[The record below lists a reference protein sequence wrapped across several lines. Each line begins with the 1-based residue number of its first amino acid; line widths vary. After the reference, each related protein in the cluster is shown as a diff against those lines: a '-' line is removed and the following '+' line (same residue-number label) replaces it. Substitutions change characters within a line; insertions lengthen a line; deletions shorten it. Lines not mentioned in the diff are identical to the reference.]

1 MEENKRLLSLDT
13 LRGFD
18 MMFIMGMAGVIVALC
33 GLFPGGSD
41 CWLARQMSHVA
52 WEGLRHHDTI
62 FPLFLFIAGIS
73 WPFSYAKQVAGGA
86 SRGQIYKKII
96 VRGLTLVLLG
106 MIYNGLLNFDF
117 AHVRVCSVL
126 ARIGIAWM
134 FAALLYI
141 NFKPAT
147 RAVIAVALLVGY
159 WLLLRFVP
167 APDFPQAG
175 WYTVEG
181 NFAGYIDRMLIPNHL
196 PYFEGLMDP
205 EGILSNLPGIV
216 TAMLGMFTGEFVR
229 IPESRISGGRK
240 TLYMLGAA
248 LVMLVVGLVWSLD
261 FPIIKILWSSSF
273 VLVVGAYSLAMF
285 AIFYWI
291 IDVKGW
297 NKWTTFFKVV
307 GMNSITIYMAS
318 RIISFSGINKFFL
331 SGLAGVL
338 PDPWGKLV
346 LAVGYFMVGWL
357 FLWFLYKKKVFL
369 KI

>member
-1 MEENKRLLSLDT
+1 MDENKRLLSLDT

-18 MMFIMGMAGVIVALC
+18 MMFIMGLAGVIVALC
-33 GLFPGGSD
+33 KLFPGGGD
-41 CWLARQMSHVA
+41 CWLATQMSHVD
-52 WEGLRHHDTI
+52 WVGLRHHDTI

-73 WPFSYAKQVAGGA
+73 WPFSYAKQMAGGA
-86 SRGQIYKKII
+86 TRGQIYKKII
-96 VRGLTLVLLG
+96 VRGLMLVLFGL
-106 MIYNGLLNFDF
+106 IYNGLLYFNF
-117 AHVRVCSVL
+117 AHVRYCSVL
-126 ARIGIAWM
+126 SRIGIAWM

-141 NFKPAT
+141 NFKPTT

-175 WYTVEG
+175 VYSVEG
-181 NFAGYIDRMLIPNHL
+181 NFAGYVDRLLIPAHL
-196 PYFEGLMDP
+196 PYMEGLMDP

-229 IPESRISGGRK
+229 IPDSKISGGKK
-240 TLYMLGAA
+240 TLYMLAA
-248 LVMLVVGLVWSLD
+248 AAVMLVVGLVWSLD
-261 FPIIKILWSSSF
+261 FPIIKKLWTSTF
-273 VLVVGAYSLAMF
+273 VLVVGAYSLACF

-318 RIISFSGINKFFL
+318 RIISFSSINKFFL
-331 SGLAGVL
+331 TGLAGEFPEPVGNL
-338 PDPWGKLV
+338 I
-346 LAVGYFMVGWL
+346 LAVGVFMLQWL